1 MRSRDEKS
9 DSLFSYA
16 DGGAGGSGLEARVPQ
31 DIPLRAIRE
40 QKHDMLIVIDDRL
53 RVPQDL
59 TLYARATREQKLPG
73 HGSSSVS
80 LARHG
85 AIGLESVLYTKRIA
99 MYHDPLSDLRH
110 STMSSLSRLGA

>member
-1 MRSRDEKS
+1 MQSRDEKS

-16 DGGAGGSGLEARVPQ
+16 DLEARVPQ

-53 RVPQDL
+53 QAVL
-59 TLYARATREQKLPG
+59 HHARGHDPPLPG
-73 HGSSSVS
+73 HSPGS

-85 AIGLESVLYTKRIA
+85 A
-99 MYHDPLSDLRH
+99 
-110 STMSSLSRLGA
+110 

>member
-16 DGGAGGSGLEARVPQ
+16 DLEARVPQ

-53 RVPQDL
+53 QAVL
-59 TLYARATREQKLPG
+59 TP
-73 HGSSSVS
+73 
-80 LARHG
+80 RH
-85 AIGLESVLYTKRIA
+85 APSVLTI
-99 MYHDPLSDLRH
+99 
-110 STMSSLSRLGA
+110 

>member
-16 DGGAGGSGLEARVPQ
+16 DLEARVPQ

-53 RVPQDL
+53 QAVL
-59 TLYARATREQKLPG
+59 TPRPGTRPTTPG
-73 HGSSSVS
+73 T
-80 LARHG
+80 L
-85 AIGLESVLYTKRIA
+85 TW
-99 MYHDPLSDLRH
+99 
-110 STMSSLSRLGA
+110 